1 MVDLE
6 VKSAVV
12 VAAKVS
18 FPQMVSMALDKHT
31 LGSEEVLA
39 VEEEAVASM
48 SAEVVEEAAYK

>member
-1 MVDLE
+1 MDLE